1 MIHMN
6 RTFFH
11 IDFGFILNEQPGFDA
26 PIFSLPRGVKKNLST
41 DEWNFFLKVC
51 GDAFGVL
58 HRNAGLIINACTDLL
73 EDLPMFSVA
82 QIRKYLVGSLMVNM
96 SETSGKHK
104 IRELILSGAE
114 STKKEMKYLM
124 HDIAQKMK

>member
-1 MIHMN
+1 MIRSN
-6 RTFFH
+6 RIFFH

-26 PIFSLPRGVKKNLST
+26 PIFSVPRGVKKNLSPN
-41 DEWNFFLKVC
+41 EWNFFLKLC
-51 GDAFGVL
+51 GDAMAVL
-58 HRNAGLIINACTDLL
+58 HRHAGLIINSATAML

-82 QIRKYLVGSLMVNM
+82 QIRKYLVSSLMVNL
-96 SETSGKHK
+96 SETAAKHK
-104 IRELILSGAE
+104 VRELIVAGAD